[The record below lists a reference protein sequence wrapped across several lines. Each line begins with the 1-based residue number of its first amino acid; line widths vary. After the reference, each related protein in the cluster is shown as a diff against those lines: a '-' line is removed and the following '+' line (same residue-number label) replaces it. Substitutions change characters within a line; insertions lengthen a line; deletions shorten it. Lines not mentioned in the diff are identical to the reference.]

1 MITMNKVASYRKHKR
16 LSQKQLASLVGV
28 HPSYIALIE
37 LGLRK
42 PSLDIALKLSRILG
56 VPVEELFPVEEDA
69 GDRE

>member
-1 MITMNKVASYRKHKR
+1 MIMNKVASCRKKKR
-16 LSQKQLASLVGV
+16 LSQRQLANLVGV